1 MESVL
6 FLATILAMIGAYLNS
21 IGKWQGF
28 LVWILTNTIFCI
40 HNFLIDEWQQSL
52 LFLFY
57 FFIALNGLRVAE
69 KNYKEKKEY
78 DPYMYE

>member
-6 FLATILAMIGAYLNS
+6 LLATILAMLGAYLNS

-40 HNFLIDEWQQSL
+40 HNFLIDEWQQGF

-57 FFIALNGLRVAE
+57 FFISLNGLRVADKINKQE
-69 KNYKEKKEY
+69 DGY
-78 DPYMYE
+78 P